1 MYFEGLS
8 VEKGLTDQRS
18 SEGEGRGVRVG
29 AHMHLEGG
37 SPRMSHHSDEG
48 VLGNPGKV
56 GRNKDTTE
64 IGNSKEGE

>member
-1 MYFEGLS
+1 M
-8 VEKGLTDQRS
+8 
-18 SEGEGRGVRVG
+18 RVG